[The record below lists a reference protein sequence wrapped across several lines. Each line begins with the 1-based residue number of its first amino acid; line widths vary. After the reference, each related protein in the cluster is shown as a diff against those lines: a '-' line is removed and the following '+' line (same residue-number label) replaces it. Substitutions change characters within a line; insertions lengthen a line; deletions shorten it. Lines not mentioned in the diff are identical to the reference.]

1 MIFRKAELLVLLL
14 GLNQQWIMMYIY
26 NKGEIQKY
34 VYIVIHRDTLL
45 WWLKGLCVLSVL
57 LSLDSR

>member
-26 NKGEIQKY
+26 NKGEMQKY
-34 VYIVIHRDTLL
+34 VYIVIHRYTLL
-45 WWLKGLCVLSVL
+45 CIVIHCYGG
-57 LSLDSR
+57 

>member
-1 MIFRKAELLVLLL
+1 
-14 GLNQQWIMMYIY
+14 MMYIY

-34 VYIVIHRDTLL
+34 VYIVIHRYTLL

-57 LSLDSR
+57 LSLDSRWISISLVIKFSLKIVMGNG

>member
-34 VYIVIHRDTLL
+34 VYIVIHRYTLL